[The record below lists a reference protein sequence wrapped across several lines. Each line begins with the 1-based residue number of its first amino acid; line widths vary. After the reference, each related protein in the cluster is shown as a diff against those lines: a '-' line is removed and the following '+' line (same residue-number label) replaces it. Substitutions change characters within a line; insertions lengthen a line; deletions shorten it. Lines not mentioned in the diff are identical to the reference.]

1 MTCLSTTH
9 SAGTMHAKEGERRD
23 KGGATKDER
32 GPLHVERDNLPRM
45 QMQFLARAPSLTIGN
60 ISGVRNERQSICK

>member
-1 MTCLSTTH
+1 
-9 SAGTMHAKEGERRD
+9 MHAKEGERRD

-45 QMQFLARAPSLTIGN
+45 QMQFLARALLPYDWQYFG
-60 ISGVRNERQSICK
+60 CKK